1 MKIIF
6 SPEAGLEFEEAK
18 RYCQR
23 QAAFPGKEFR
33 REVSLVGAAA
43 QAVTA
48 SAPAPAPAKK
58 LAIMQ
63 RYL

>member
-1 MKIIF
+1 MEIIF

-23 QAAFPGKEFR
+23 QAAYPSKEFR
-33 REVSLVGAAA
+33 REVSLVGTAA

-48 SAPAPAPAKK
+48 AAPAKK

-63 RYL
+63 QYL